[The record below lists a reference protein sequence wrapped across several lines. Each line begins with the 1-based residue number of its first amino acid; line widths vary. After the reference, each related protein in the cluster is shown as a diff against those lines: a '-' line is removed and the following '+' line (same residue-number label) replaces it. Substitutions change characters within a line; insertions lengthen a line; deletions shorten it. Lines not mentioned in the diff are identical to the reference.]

1 MVRVAQLLHDNL
13 QTDRN
18 STRCKRLIDYC
29 RENED
34 EATAAALEAWRA
46 RHDPFEMKAWI
57 ESKLKQ
63 IWDLDR
69 QLRED
74 EDSDETEKEE
84 RAAAA
89 VLKSNLRSDSSSEP
103 QTPL

>member
-1 MVRVAQLLHDNL
+1 
-13 QTDRN
+13 
-18 STRCKRLIDYC
+18 
-29 RENED
+29 
-34 EATAAALEAWRA
+34 
-46 RHDPFEMKAWI
+46 MKAWI

-74 EDSDETEKEE
+74 KDSDETEKEE

-89 VLKSNLRSDSSSEP
+89 VLKSNLRSAPIAHQNRKHPSRKTSKSNPNQDARKASEAA
-103 QTPL
+103 